1 MDATGEQDIE
11 VQRSSPDLIA
21 ELTLSLP
28 RFLRKSKVTKQATQH
43 VTRVRTLVLSSKT
56 ERLIKLVGLTHPAL
70 GVDTPS

>member
-1 MDATGEQDIE
+1 MDAPGDQDIE

-28 RFLRKSKVTKQATQH
+28 RFLRKSKVPKQATRC

-56 ERLIKLVGLTHPAL
+56 ERLIKLVGLTNPAL
-70 GVDTPS
+70 

>member
-28 RFLRKSKVTKQATQH
+28 RFLRKSKVTKQATRH

-56 ERLIKLVGLTHPAL
+56 ERLIKLVGLTHAAL
-70 GVDTPS
+70 